1 MLVLDSVAKLFN
13 TGLVSLRSGT
23 NGVYRY
29 ESNGTVALIAI
40 VSYFNAFP
48 LRTIKSQAFTKWC
61 HARELVLLKHHL
73 TPKGLAELKQLALMV
88 NDKSSIK
95 RS

>member
-40 VSYFNAFP
+40 VSYFNAFSGRSNHGR
-48 LRTIKSQAFTKWC
+48 LRSDVMP
-61 HARELVLLKHHL
+61 E
-73 TPKGLAELKQLALMV
+73 
-88 NDKSSIK
+88 N
-95 RS
+95 

>member
-48 LRTIKSQAFTKWC
+48 CPKAADDQITGVYEVMSRPRISFT
-61 HARELVLLKHHL
+61 
-73 TPKGLAELKQLALMV
+73 
-88 NDKSSIK
+88 
-95 RS
+95 